1 MAAGLR
7 HSSPAVIWDMDGVIV
22 DSAAFHLRSWQ
33 EVFSARNID
42 FSRQDFSRTFGMVN
56 KDIITYKLGSN
67 AAPELVEAIGQQ
79 KEEAFRRL
87 VVKDHIQSLPGAVA
101 LIEAL
106 DGQGVRLGL
115 ASSAPRANIELIL
128 HMLGLKNCFQA
139 MVGEEDVSRGK
150 PDPQPY
156 LLAAERLGV
165 EAMQSLV
172 IEDAPAGIEAAHL
185 AGMKAIGVATSHSR
199 QELAAA
205 DLVVDSAF
213 RTQRG

>member
-1 MAAGLR
+1 
-7 HSSPAVIWDMDGVIV
+7 MDGVIV